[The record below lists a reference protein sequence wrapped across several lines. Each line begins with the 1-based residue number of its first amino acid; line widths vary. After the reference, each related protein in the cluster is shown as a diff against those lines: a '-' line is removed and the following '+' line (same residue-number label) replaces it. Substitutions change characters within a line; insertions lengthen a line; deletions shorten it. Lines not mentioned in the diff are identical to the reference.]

1 MENKIQKKQIIIGLH
16 GKIGSGK
23 DTFGQLLIKNT
34 KNLQRK
40 AFADNLKIV
49 VAILTGIDV
58 EKLHDQTFKN
68 SYCDMFNMTYGE
80 VLQKVGTNYLRQFD
94 DKIWI
99 KSTFASMSNDINYV
113 ITDTRFKNEAQ
124 YVKNN
129 GGILIKTVGDPL
141 NVRQNS
147 NRDLNHQS
155 EIDLDDWTD
164 WDEIIEN
171 DSTLEEL
178 ENKAKLIIQ
187 KYF

>member
-1 MENKIQKKQIIIGLH
+1 
-16 GKIGSGK
+16 
-23 DTFGQLLIKNT
+23 
-34 KNLQRK
+34 
-40 AFADNLKIV
+40 
-49 VAILTGIDV
+49 
-58 EKLHDQTFKN
+58 
-68 SYCDMFNMTYGE
+68 MFNMTYGE
-80 VLQKVGTNYLRQFD
+80 ILQHVGTNHLRQFD

-124 YVKNN
+124 YVRDN
-129 GGILIKTVGDPL
+129 GGILIKIVGDPL

-171 DSTLEEL
+171 NSTLEEL
-178 ENKAKLIIQ
+178 ENKAKLII
-187 KYF
+187 KNHF